1 MNQYKHIGYYND
13 KEDIIDLFPNE
24 VLKGDEGDIVVKYMK
39 DGYGAFHSVDNDELF
54 QEDEFDDGFK
64 ADRNIKTSDGK
75 YIVGFSWGDWRLL
88 AMGNEVHGFYIDIW
102 EFVKDDD
109 LLVQGD
115 DLDELLAQAES
126 LTEQLKEVVAKIQRL
141 RAEKK

>member
-24 VLKGDEGDIVVKYMK
+24 PLKGDEGDIIVKYMK

-54 QEDEFDDGFK
+54 SEDYFDFVG
-64 ADRNIKTSDGK
+64 RQMKTTDGK
-75 YIVGFSWGDWRLL
+75 YIIGFSEGNWKALAKGDDD
-88 AMGNEVHGFYIDIW
+88 HGFYIDIW
-102 EFVKDDD
+102 EFMKDDD
-109 LLVQGD
+109 LIVQED
-115 DLDELLAQAES
+115 DLDELLDQAES